1 VASGYALARG
11 FLPMDARLAAA
22 RVLTR
27 VLGSGR
33 RLDSALTDYLE
44 DAAAERR
51 DRALVQELCF
61 GVMRWYFRYDFL
73 LRRWLKR
80 PLKPRD
86 NDIRALILCGLYQLE
101 FLRIPDHAAVAATVE
116 AARALGKPWAAGLI
130 NAVLRRFQ
138 RESGSLDTVLAAS
151 PGAYYAHPDWLLKR
165 LQAQWP
171 DHWQGIVASNNQRP
185 PLHLRVNMRRN
196 GRDAYLAELRR
207 AGMEA
212 EPSFLAATGVYLHT
226 PVDVELLPGFAEG
239 RVSVQDFGA
248 QLAAPLLG
256 VEPGQR
262 VLDACAAPGGKTGHI
277 LETAPEGVALTAVE
291 KEPERVVRLR
301 RGMER
306 LGLNAKV
313 IHSDIIQRQ
322 GWWDGSLFDR
332 ILLDAPCSATGILR
346 RHPDIKVL
354 RTPEQV
360 ERLTQLQQQ
369 LLESVWAV
377 LKPGGKLLY
386 ATCSLLDEEGN
397 GLTERFV
404 QRTRDA
410 MVQLI
415 HADWGVPGSCGRWL
429 VPGMDDSDGF
439 YYAILAKSSE

>member
-1 VASGYALARG
+1 
-11 FLPMDARLAAA
+11 MDARLTAA
-22 RVLTR
+22 RALTR

-33 RLDSALTDYLE
+33 RLDSALTEYLE
-44 DAAAERR
+44 DAADRR
-51 DRALVQELCF
+51 DRALAQELCY

-73 LRRWLKR
+73 LRCWLSR

-86 NDIRALILCGLYQLE
+86 NDIRALLLCGLYQLE

-116 AARALGKPWAAGLI
+116 AARALDKPWAAGLI

-138 RESGSLDTVLAAS
+138 RESGSLDTILASS
-151 PGAYYAHPDWLLKR
+151 PSAYYAHPDWLLKR

-171 DHWQGIVASNNQRP
+171 DHWQRIVASNNQRP
-185 PLHLRVNMRRN
+185 PLHLRVNLCRT

-212 EPSFLAATGVYLHT
+212 EPSTLAAAGVRLCM
-226 PVDVELLPGFAEG
+226 PVDVDLLPGFAEG

-248 QLAAPLLG
+248 QLAAPLLDVG
-256 VEPGQR
+256 PGQR

-277 LETAPEGVALTAVE
+277 LEMAPEGMALTAVDSD
-291 KEPERVVRLR
+291 PERAVRLR
-301 RGMER
+301 RGMDR
-306 LGLNAKV
+306 LGFNAKV
-313 IHSDIIQRQ
+313 IHSDIIQSH

-354 RTPEQV
+354 RTPGQV

-397 GLTERFV
+397 RIIERFV
-404 QRTRDA
+404 RRQGDA
-410 MVQLI
+410 VVEPI
-415 HADWGVPGSCGRWL
+415 HTDWGIQDSCGRWL

-439 YYAILAKSSE
+439 YYAILAKSS

>member
-1 VASGYALARG
+1 
-11 FLPMDARLAAA
+11 MDARLTAAQ
-22 RVLTR
+22 VLAR
-27 VLGSGR
+27 VLGSGLH
-33 RLDSALTDYLE
+33 LDRALAEHLQ
-44 DAAAERR
+44 DADGDRR
-51 DRALVQELCF
+51 DRALVQELCY
-61 GVMRWYFRYDFL
+61 GVMRWYFRYAFL
-73 LRRWLKR
+73 LRRWLNR
-80 PLKPRD
+80 PLKTRD

-101 FLRIPDHAAVAATVE
+101 FLRVPDHAAVAATVE
-116 AARALGKPWAAGLI
+116 AARTLGKPWAAGLI

-138 RESGSLDTVLAAS
+138 RESGSLDTILAAS

-171 DHWQGIVASNNQRP
+171 DHWQGIVASDNQRP
-185 PLHLRVNMRRN
+185 PLHLRVNLRRTD
-196 GRDAYLAELRR
+196 RDAYLAELRR
-207 AGMEA
+207 SGMEA
-212 EPSFLAATGVYLHT
+212 EPSALAAAGVRLRT
-226 PVDVELLPGFAEG
+226 PVDVDLLPGFAEG

-248 QLAAPLLG
+248 QLAAPLLDVG
-256 VEPGQR
+256 PGQR

-291 KEPERVVRLR
+291 SDPERVVRLD

-306 LGLNAKV
+306 LGFNAKV

-354 RTPEQV
+354 RTPGQV

-369 LLESVWAV
+369 LLESVWPV

-397 GLTERFV
+397 GLIDRFV
-404 QRTRDA
+404 RRQRDA
-410 MVQLI
+410 VVQPI
-415 HADWGVPGSCGRWL
+415 HADWGIPGSRGRWL

-439 YYAILAKSSE
+439 YYAILAKSSQSNAD